1 MLGMFRL
8 VVDGFVARAGSKIPD
23 EEADEKKRK
32 QVLKEGAIVRV
43 RPRPQKLGPIIGGA
57 LGQTLLFWG
66 GPTTFFVPPFFGFL
80 PDSNTVQTTKLT
92 HVLGSLF
99 DLTKSG

>member
-43 RPRPQKLGPIIGGA
+43 RPRPQKLGPIIGG
-57 LGQTLLFWG
+57 F
-66 GPTTFFVPPFFGFL
+66 
-80 PDSNTVQTTKLT
+80 
-92 HVLGSLF
+92 
-99 DLTKSG
+99 